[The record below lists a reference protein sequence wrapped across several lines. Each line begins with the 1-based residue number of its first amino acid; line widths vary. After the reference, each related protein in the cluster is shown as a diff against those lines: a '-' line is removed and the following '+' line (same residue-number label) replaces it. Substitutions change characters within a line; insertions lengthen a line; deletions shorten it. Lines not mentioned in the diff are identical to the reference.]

1 MDPVYILHM
10 DSEHRETVV
19 CLFQGGTVLFD
30 TSTSTMPRRSTVA
43 LPRWAANMTSLAYSP
58 ASPNAYSKD
67 DRYADVPAR
76 IHTVPDE
83 SGRSCRRDDTP
94 QVMA

>member
-1 MDPVYILHM
+1 
-10 DSEHRETVV
+10 
-19 CLFQGGTVLFD
+19 
-30 TSTSTMPRRSTVA
+30 
-43 LPRWAANMTSLAYSP
+43 MTSSAYSP